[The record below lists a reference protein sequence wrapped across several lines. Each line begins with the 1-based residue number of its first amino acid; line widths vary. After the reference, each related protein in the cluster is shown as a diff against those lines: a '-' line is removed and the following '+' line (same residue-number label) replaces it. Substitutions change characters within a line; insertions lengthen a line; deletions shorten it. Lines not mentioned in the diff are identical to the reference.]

1 MIFPET
7 LADII
12 TYRLKIT
19 LLAEKTCFG
28 RMADRRKSV
37 PIKYRP
43 NFGRN
48 ISADNR
54 PGPKFGR
61 TLLHSVSRIGIFVVN
76 REYLRTREGSAKRL
90 VRGCEKFLPALA

>member
-7 LADII
+7 LADIT
-12 TYRLKIT
+12 TYRPKIT
-19 LLAEKTCFG
+19 LSAEITCFG
-28 RMADRRKSV
+28 QMADRRKSV

-61 TLLHSVSRIGIFVVN
+61 TLVETHGAGGLVVVV
-76 REYLRTREGSAKRL
+76 LGSL
-90 VRGCEKFLPALA
+90 VEPFGRSLGDDND